1 MRSLL
6 RFTLRPA
13 CAKLKLKLRFG
24 ESRQAQGEGNFL
36 MVSLSNHE
44 TSPSP

>member
-6 RFTLRPA
+6 RFTL
-13 CAKLKLKLRFG
+13 
-24 ESRQAQGEGNFL
+24 RQAQGEGNFL

-44 TSPSP
+44 TFPYPQSNARAASLRRGRNH